1 LFSESPTGH
10 TGVIYQ
16 RSEIKFAQIT
26 DGTSQT
32 YLLGEKNINA
42 DHYDTGLVGNDD
54 QSMYLG
60 QNEDNL
66 CATFQWSPNAIGVG
80 PPRCQPKPD
89 TPGFNYKMT
98 FGGPHPGGWVALFCD
113 NSARFLNY
121 DMDPITHQR
130 LGNRLDGNVIATD
143 R

>member
-1 LFSESPTGH
+1 
-10 TGVIYQ
+10 
-16 RSEIKFAQIT
+16 
-26 DGTSQT
+26 
-32 YLLGEKNINA
+32 
-42 DHYDTGLVGNDD
+42 
-54 QSMYLG
+54 
-60 QNEDNL
+60 
-66 CATFQWSPNAIGVG
+66 
-80 PPRCQPKPD
+80 
-89 TPGFNYKMT
+89 MT